1 LLVPPPHRAK
11 ATPERIGSVDPAAP
25 RGVVRAR
32 EKGSREMPK
41 HVELSEDDVLR
52 TALAIALREKAQNE
66 PPGLLKDRL
75 LAMARL
81 IEAEFPPRRFQ
92 H

>member
-1 LLVPPPHRAK
+1 
-11 ATPERIGSVDPAAP
+11 
-25 RGVVRAR
+25 
-32 EKGSREMPK
+32 MPK